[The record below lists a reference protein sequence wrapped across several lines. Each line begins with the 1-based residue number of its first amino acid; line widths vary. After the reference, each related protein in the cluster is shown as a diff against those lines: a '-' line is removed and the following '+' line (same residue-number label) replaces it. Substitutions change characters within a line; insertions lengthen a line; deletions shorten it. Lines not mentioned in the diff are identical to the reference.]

1 MSEASRKRILF
12 ISPQPYFQW
21 RGSPIRVSFN
31 MLALFELGYEVD
43 LLCLPFGEAR
53 HADRVRIIRVKNVGS
68 LSDIPIGPSPWKLA
82 FDFKLWRRARQLI
95 REQRYDFIHAVED
108 AGIFALSLARL
119 SQARFIFEKHSDPGS
134 YRKGGLRNL
143 VMSAYARVE
152 ARVIKQADAVIGT
165 GPALVEQAQASAP
178 DTPCHHIFDI
188 ASSLEEPVPERVTTI
203 RQELQ
208 QEPDEV
214 LITYVGSFAVY
225 QGIDLLFDAIP
236 RVVQQRSSVRF
247 VIIGGTEAEIAARRK
262 QLGAVADAVT
272 FLGKIPPD
280 ELPNYLAAS
289 DVLLSSRIAG
299 NNTPLKLLDY
309 LKVGRCILATDNQAN
324 RLILDEE
331 SARFVDAN
339 SVSFAEGV
347 CALVDDPAL
356 REQLAARGQTL
367 IRDTYNFDEFKRRL
381 GAVYEGLPSVD
392 ARDCL

>member
-1 MSEASRKRILF
+1 MSETARQRVLF

-31 MLALFELGYEVD
+31 MLALAELGYEVD
-43 LLCLPFGEAR
+43 LLCLPFGEDR
-53 HADRVRIIRVKNVGS
+53 HADRVRIIRVANFGT
-68 LSDIPIGPSPWKLA
+68 LRDIPIGPSPWKLI

-108 AGIFALSLARL
+108 AGIFAPSLARR

-134 YRKGGLRNL
+134 YRKRGLRNL
-143 VMSAYARVE
+143 VMAAYARLETHAV
-152 ARVIKQADAVIGT
+152 KQADAVIGT
-165 GPALVEQAQASAP
+165 GPALVAQAQAIAP

-188 ASSLEEPVPERVTTI
+188 ASSLEEPVPERVAAI
-203 RQELQ
+203 RDELQ
-208 QEPDEV
+208 QQPDEV

-236 RVVQQRSSVRF
+236 LVIQQKSQARF
-247 VIIGGTEAEIAARRK
+247 VIIGGTAAEIAERRRR
-262 QLGAVADAVT
+262 LGSAADAVT
-272 FLGKIPPD
+272 FLGKISPD

-299 NNTPLKLLDY
+299 TNTPLKLLDY

-324 RLILDEE
+324 RLILDDDT
-331 SARFVDAN
+331 ARFVQPIPTD
-339 SVSFAEGV
+339 FADGL

-356 REQLAARGQTL
+356 RQRLAARGQSL

-381 GAVYEGLPSVD
+381 GEVYAGLG
-392 ARDCL
+392 RFK